1 MHITQSE
8 RSTPSVFYYSSL
20 QRDIPLHDALVG
32 ADDGGLDVDGMVSHS
47 PQLHG
52 LLQSS
57 HHEQSVVP
65 LCAHKDRQRER
76 ERPCWCRCSRR
87 RGNVEVGERRLTSV
101 GVGELGAAE
110 EAQVARPGPGSLGV
124 SKTESGVE
132 VVGLENL
139 LAVTAVVT
147 AAVMS
152 AVHPDLQESPDN
164 LLFSIYRVEITNPLH
179 VQIPK

>member
-1 MHITQSE
+1 MMSLCLMLACC
-8 RSTPSVFYYSSL
+8 RSS
-20 QRDIPLHDALVG
+20 PLCDALVRP
-32 ADDGGLDVDGMVSHS
+32 DDGGLDVDGMVSHP

-57 HHEQSVVP
+57 HHEQSVVS
-65 LCAHKDRQRER
+65 LCLDTAER
-76 ERPCWCRCSRR
+76 DKESGHGGAGAAGGEEMSESERK
-87 RGNVEVGERRLTSV
+87 LTSV

-110 EAQVARPGPGSLGV
+110 EAQVARPGPDRLSV

-132 VVGLENL
+132 VIGLENL

-152 AVHPDLQESPDN
+152 AVHPDLQEEQKNDAC
-164 LLFSIYRVEITNPLH
+164 L
-179 VQIPK
+179 

>member
-1 MHITQSE
+1 MSMGW
-8 RSTPSVFYYSSL
+8 YL
-20 QRDIPLHDALVG
+20 IPL
-32 ADDGGLDVDGMVSHS
+32 
-47 PQLHG
+47 
-52 LLQSS
+52 SS
-57 HHEQSVVP
+57 MASSRAPTTNRASCLSV
-65 LCAHKDRQRER
+65 HTKTDRGRER
-76 ERPCWCRCSRR
+76 ERPCWCRCSRQ
-87 RGNVEVGERRLTSV
+87 RGNVGVGERRLTSV